1 MSEGGGGTA
10 LRGIVVCHGSLAEG
24 YVDAVRQI
32 TGAGEDALVPLSNRG
47 LSPET
52 MTADLRAAIGDGPAV
67 VFTDLLAGS
76 CGFAARRLSQQNPN
90 VAVVSG
96 VNLPALLYFVMHR
109 QEPLAAVV
117 PAVLEKARAALCC
130 APASFERALE
140 DHGHS
145 ALPR

>member
-1 MSEGGGGTA
+1 MSEQGDAAA
-10 LRGIVVCHGSLAEG
+10 LRGVVVCHGSLAEG

-32 TGAGEDALVPLSNRG
+32 TGAGEDVLVALSNRG

-52 MTADLRAAIGDGPAV
+52 MTANLRAAVGDGPAV

-109 QEPLAAVV
+109 RESLAEVVPMLVEKGRAAV
-117 PAVLEKARAALCC
+117 CS
-130 APASFERALE
+130 APAFERVE

>member
-1 MSEGGGGTA
+1 MSEHGAGA
-10 LRGIVVCHGSLAEG
+10 PLRGVVVCHGSLAEG

-32 TGAGEDALVPLSNRG
+32 TGVGEEALVALSNRG

-52 MTADLRAAIGDGPAV
+52 MAADIRAAVGDGPALI
-67 VFTDLLAGS
+67 FTDLLAGS

-90 VAVVSG
+90 IAVVSG

-117 PAVLEKARAALCC
+117 PVVVEKARAAVCS
-130 APASFERALE
+130 APASFERLE